1 MKYIFGVKKMKKYVI
16 FILIAF
22 VACATGKNT
31 AHTKSLSKE
40 LKSLVSQSCFEVV
53 VNKPEKDTVTYEKE
67 LPWHLIPYNIRVDK
81 YYSIGTA
88 FAVSPTELLTAF
100 HVLDLKTDS
109 LIYKD
114 FYIRDTQGNVY
125 EIDKIL
131 AFDSHRDFI
140 RLTVKNKTF
149 TKYLKLKEEYVV
161 GDTVY
166 AVGNAYG
173 EGIVMRQGEL
183 IGTYPEPEDNRF
195 KLLKSSSDVN
205 FGNSG
210 GPLVDDDADVVGI
223 VIQRKDNIA
232 YSLPVSEVSK
242 TGNRGVFHVKM
253 NFGFTLLPEKTIV
266 KDFDDELQLP
276 MGYKEIKK
284 TFNQRFKNFYTDTMD
299 QFLAQEGKGMF
310 PHGDESLIPLFDF
323 TDSYLLQVNYLS
335 KDNNKWAISNIEYK
349 ETKIRNNGVIRIANP
364 DKRLLF
370 IDISRPD
377 DVSMMDMLNDPKVG
391 MKLVLEGQSITRDFG
406 DVKTRILSL
415 GDPIATEYYTDNYQ
429 RKWRQCIWVMEY
441 SDEAIISCTTPTP
454 EGMAVIV
461 FVCETSEIEFWKY
474 DTLKLLNF
482 IQLSYF
488 GKLKDWND
496 FLSVNN
502 KLLPEVFSNVT
513 LNYQVQKNLKLNCAD
528 FTINVT
534 NDSIAINNDVKMG
547 VTFGYIRNN
556 NVARWT
562 IRRVMLSEDQ
572 KDNYFVL
579 INWYAPDTQL
589 PKDYITYWDSI
600 VKGEHPYTMK
610 PFASDSTTKI
620 AAVVKK
626 IQDQPEKVSKLYTLF
641 MGKAGKVE
649 EEKMIQDFKI
659 LMNGITINK

>member
-1 MKYIFGVKKMKKYVI
+1 
-16 FILIAF
+16 
-22 VACATGKNT
+22 
-31 AHTKSLSKE
+31 
-40 LKSLVSQSCFEVV
+40 
-53 VNKPEKDTVTYEKE
+53 
-67 LPWHLIPYNIRVDK
+67 LIPYNIRVDK

-310 PHGDESLIPLFDF
+310 PHGD
-323 TDSYLLQVNYLS
+323 
-335 KDNNKWAISNIEYK
+335 
-349 ETKIRNNGVIRIANP
+349 
-364 DKRLLF
+364 
-370 IDISRPD
+370 
-377 DVSMMDMLNDPKVG
+377 
-391 MKLVLEGQSITRDFG
+391 
-406 DVKTRILSL
+406 
-415 GDPIATEYYTDNYQ
+415 
-429 RKWRQCIWVMEY
+429 
-441 SDEAIISCTTPTP
+441 
-454 EGMAVIV
+454 
-461 FVCETSEIEFWKY
+461 
-474 DTLKLLNF
+474 
-482 IQLSYF
+482 
-488 GKLKDWND
+488 
-496 FLSVNN
+496 
-502 KLLPEVFSNVT
+502 
-513 LNYQVQKNLKLNCAD
+513 
-528 FTINVT
+528 
-534 NDSIAINNDVKMG
+534 
-547 VTFGYIRNN
+547 
-556 NVARWT
+556 
-562 IRRVMLSEDQ
+562 
-572 KDNYFVL
+572 
-579 INWYAPDTQL
+579 
-589 PKDYITYWDSI
+589 
-600 VKGEHPYTMK
+600 
-610 PFASDSTTKI
+610 
-620 AAVVKK
+620 
-626 IQDQPEKVSKLYTLF
+626 
-641 MGKAGKVE
+641 
-649 EEKMIQDFKI
+649 
-659 LMNGITINK
+659 